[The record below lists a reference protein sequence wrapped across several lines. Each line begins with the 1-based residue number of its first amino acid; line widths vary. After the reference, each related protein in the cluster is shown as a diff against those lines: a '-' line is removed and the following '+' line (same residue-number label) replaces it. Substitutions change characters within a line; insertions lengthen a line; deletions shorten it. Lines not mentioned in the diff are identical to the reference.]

1 MKDPNLRNENW
12 ERFLP
17 KFEKKNL
24 SKRKQP
30 FKKNEKKAYTPFP
43 PPMPE
48 SKIDKE
54 LASGEFFL
62 KDNEKKFK
70 KHQERREQ
78 QAESVIK
85 REAKRNKAFKPPK
98 EDSGKKDEA
107 GPENKKAK
115 SSLDL
120 DALKAKVKAAS
131 GGKKKQPQ
139 PKDSNKVGKKRD

>member
-30 FKKNEKKAYTPFP
+30 FKKKEKKAYTPFP

>member
-1 MKDPNLRNENW
+1 
-12 ERFLP
+12 
-17 KFEKKNL
+17 
-24 SKRKQP
+24 
-30 FKKNEKKAYTPFP
+30 
-43 PPMPE
+43 MPE

-98 EDSGKKDEA
+98 EDSGKKEEA

-131 GGKKKQPQ
+131 GGKKKQP
-139 PKDSNKVGKKRD
+139 KDSNKVGKKRD